1 MGGRGEIVLS
11 LMMKVTSLVLA
22 MVAVSGTAMALD
34 YEKDIV
40 PLLKAHCYECHSN
53 AEGKTKGNLVLD
65 DIEEMRDYQVGKF
78 SLIRPGNAEES
89 QFLDLMKLP
98 ANDSDAMPPKGDR
111 MPEKDLKIIEQW
123 VMEGAT
129 IAGMTRN
136 LEGEEVAM
144 VKSSTGGEKEKA
156 ALDANS
162 APEFLTWTN
171 TEGREIE
178 ARFVKLAGEAVT
190 LVMRDGKSYPYPLT
204 KLSAE
209 SQAQA
214 KKLGSAAAT
223 GDK

>member
-1 MGGRGEIVLS
+1 
-11 LMMKVTSLVLA
+11 MKGIFSVAA
-22 MVAVSGTAMALD
+22 MVAFSGSVMALD

-40 PLLKAHCYECHSN
+40 PLLKARCYECHSN

-65 DIEEMRDYQVGKF
+65 DIEEMRDYQIGRY
-78 SLIRPGNAEES
+78 SLIRPGNAEDS

-98 ANDSDAMPPKGDR
+98 ANDSDAMPPKGER

-136 LEGEEVAM
+136 VEGEEIAM
-144 VKSSTGGEKEKA
+144 TDSTPGGGKETS
-156 ALDANS
+156 ALDS
-162 APEFLTWTN
+162 DRTPEFLTWVN
-171 TEGREIE
+171 TEGRKIV
-178 ARFVKLAGEAVT
+178 ARFVNLADGKVT
-190 LVMRDGKSYPYPLT
+190 LIMKDGKSYPYPLT

-214 KKLGSAAAT
+214 KKLSLAAA
-223 GDK
+223 GGK